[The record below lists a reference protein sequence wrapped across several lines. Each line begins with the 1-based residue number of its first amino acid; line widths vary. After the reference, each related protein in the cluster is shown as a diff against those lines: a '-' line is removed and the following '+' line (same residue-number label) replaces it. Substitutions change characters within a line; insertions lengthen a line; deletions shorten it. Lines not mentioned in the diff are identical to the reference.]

1 LGENDG
7 NQQQKSMDRA
17 GVGGG
22 IAVGVRGFL
31 AGAERLHRDHR
42 LQRNGFAVCHDGRG
56 GGKRDAD
63 GDGYARGSN
72 GNCAVLQRHQY
83 PRRGANADFWHRGA
97 DDQLHRGRD
106 GDAHREIQRGQHV

>member
-1 LGENDG
+1 MGENDG

-42 LQRNGFAVCHDGRG
+42 LERNGFAVCHDGRS

-63 GDGYARGSN
+63 GDGDAGGGN
-72 GNCAVLQRHQY
+72 GHSDVL
-83 PRRGANADFWHRGA
+83 
-97 DDQLHRGRD
+97 
-106 GDAHREIQRGQHV
+106 